1 MSVVHVKKEVS
12 DNKSY
17 VQIVL
22 DGPSTSTYVVSADW
36 CILSTIRCCTSF
48 RSSTFTRDSIYSWFL
63 SARTTS
69 YCTLAMRAGRGVWGV
84 ILPACSSCR
93 NRTSS
98 FFSGSSRAIDLK
110 LMATWEPYLIQGWRA
125 ALKDEGR
132 PGQSRRASD
141 GPS

>member
-1 MSVVHVKKEVS
+1 VVHVKKEFS

-110 LMATWEPYLIQGWRA
+110 FMATWEPRTSRIIWRA
-125 ALKDEGR
+125 V
-132 PGQSRRASD
+132 SD
-141 GPS
+141 SGMESCSKG